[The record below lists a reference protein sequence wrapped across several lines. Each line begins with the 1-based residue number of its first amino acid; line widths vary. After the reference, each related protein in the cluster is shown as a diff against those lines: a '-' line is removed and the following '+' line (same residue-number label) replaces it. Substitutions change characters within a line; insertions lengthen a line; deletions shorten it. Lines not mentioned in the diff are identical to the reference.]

1 MYNKL
6 QSTVF
11 FSESNNY
18 TKMRQNMINKIEHDT
33 YIQERN
39 KEILREAYESKMEYT
54 DDSQDDESFIEISAS
69 VIEDDWFMA

>member
-6 QSTVF
+6 KSTAF

-18 TKMRQNMINKIEHDT
+18 MKMRQNMINKIEHDT
-33 YIQERN
+33 YIKERN

-54 DDSQDDESFIEISAS
+54 DDSQDDQSFSEISVS
-69 VIEDDWFMA
+69 EDDWFMV

>member
-6 QSTVF
+6 KSTVF

-18 TKMRQNMINKIEHDT
+18 MKMRQNMINKIEHDT

-54 DDSQDDESFIEISAS
+54 ADSQDDESFSEISVS
-69 VIEDDWFMA
+69 EDDWFMA

>member
-6 QSTVF
+6 KSTVF

-18 TKMRQNMINKIEHDT
+18 MKMRQNMINKIEHDT

-39 KEILREAYESKMEYT
+39 KEILHEAYKSKMEYT
-54 DDSQDDESFIEISAS
+54 DDSQDDESFSEISVS
-69 VIEDDWFMA
+69 EDDWFMA